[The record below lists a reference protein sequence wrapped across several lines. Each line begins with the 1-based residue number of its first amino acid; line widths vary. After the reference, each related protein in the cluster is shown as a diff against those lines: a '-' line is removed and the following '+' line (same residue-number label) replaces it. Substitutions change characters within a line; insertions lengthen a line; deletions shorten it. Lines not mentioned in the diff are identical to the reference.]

1 MILINRMIYHAFG
14 LEELI
19 PIHIHKTR
27 FRFNASP
34 MKISM
39 TFFTELE
46 QIIIKPYG
54 TTEDTKLPK

>member
-1 MILINRMIYHAFG
+1 MIYHAFG